1 MTTQKVDQLL
11 QVSNQWTAT
20 DATNDGDDNNMLE
33 DAQQDEI
40 EGQILSQYSRRTR
53 NFFHTITN
61 SDSEESSDE
70 ENGTYSVTAVM
81 VAVPLAGEKDVDSDW
96 KEYDD
101 MYGDAGD
108 REITSYD

>member
-11 QVSNQWTAT
+11 QVCNQQTAT
-20 DATNDGDDNNMLE
+20 DATNDGDNNDMLE

-40 EGQILSQYSRRTR
+40 EGQTLSQYSRRTR

-70 ENGTYSVTAVM
+70 ENGTCMMAVT
-81 VAVPLAGEKDVDSDW
+81 VAVPLTGEKDADSDW
-96 KEYDD
+96 EEYND
-101 MYGDAGD
+101 MYGDAQD